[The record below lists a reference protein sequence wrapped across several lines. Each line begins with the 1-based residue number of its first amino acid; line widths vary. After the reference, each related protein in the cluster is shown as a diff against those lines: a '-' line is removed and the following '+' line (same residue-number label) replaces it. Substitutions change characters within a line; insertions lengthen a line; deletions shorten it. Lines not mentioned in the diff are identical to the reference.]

1 MLKMHSHS
9 CYNTGNGSG
18 RSRILFLYL
27 DLTRADDHTDPPRP
41 APSSQAKI
49 AVKAQ
54 STAEIL
60 ELQRRA
66 RGLDLCAQVI
76 SDAGRTQIAAGSKT
90 VLGIGP

>member
-1 MLKMHSHS
+1 MHEKPQA
-9 CYNTGNGSG
+9 N
-18 RSRILFLYL
+18 F
-27 DLTRADDHTDPPRP
+27 
-41 APSSQAKI
+41 PSFPSTHLNPNYHSQAKI

-60 ELQRRA
+60 ELQARA
-66 RGLDLCAQVI
+66 RQLDLCAQVI